1 MYKQNGSNL
10 LVPKRILLLGQA
22 KRIKVAWPKEDF
34 VIWTRKRHIESN
46 LLVPK
51 SVIWTSKKDQIC
63 LSQKRIFLSFGQAKK
78 IVSSGSGH
86 RVVREVV
93 FHIYDVIF
101 VSIFCRR
108 VDFYKDKGLLQ

>member
-1 MYKQNGSNL
+1 MALGQTKRVKFACLKGGFCHLDKQNGSNL

-22 KRIKVAWPKEDF
+22 KRIKFAWPKEDF

-78 IVSSGSGH
+78 IVSSG
-86 RVVREVV
+86 
-93 FHIYDVIF
+93 
-101 VSIFCRR
+101 
-108 VDFYKDKGLLQ
+108 